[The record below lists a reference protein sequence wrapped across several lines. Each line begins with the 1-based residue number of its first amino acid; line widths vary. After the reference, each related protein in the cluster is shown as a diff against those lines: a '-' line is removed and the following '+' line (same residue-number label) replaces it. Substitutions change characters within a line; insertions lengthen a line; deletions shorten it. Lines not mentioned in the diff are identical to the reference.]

1 MGRVGKP
8 YGYVAPRPEP
18 ETTRWSRRLRGME
31 PALDITDQVELPR
44 EAAEVSLEVS
54 TVCVVDFLSAS
65 VEESELL
72 EDLPIAVS
80 TPRVV
85 EEQGPGT
92 EFPFYARYMYPFN
105 RTLPSYYIYDFD
117 YTDYSEIWVGP
128 GDASVALELVIP
140 ENPDSLLN

>member
-1 MGRVGKP
+1 
-8 YGYVAPRPEP
+8 
-18 ETTRWSRRLRGME
+18 ME

-44 EAAEVSLEVS
+44 EAAQVSLEVS
-54 TVCVVDFLSAS
+54 SAVSVVDFLSAT
-65 VEESELL
+65 VKESELL

-85 EEQGPGT
+85 EQGPGT
-92 EFPFYARYMYPFN
+92 EFPFYARYMYPFS

-117 YTDYSEIWVGP
+117 YTDYSERWVGP

-140 ENPDSLLN
+140 ENPDWRGFLEGR

>member
-1 MGRVGKP
+1 
-8 YGYVAPRPEP
+8 
-18 ETTRWSRRLRGME
+18 ME

-44 EAAEVSLEVS
+44 EAAEVYLELSSAVS
-54 TVCVVDFLSAS
+54 VDFLSVT

-92 EFPFYARYMYPFN
+92 EFPFFDNYMYPFG
-105 RTLPSYYIYDFD
+105 RTLPSYYRYDFD
-117 YTDYSEIWVGP
+117 YTDYSERWVEP
-128 GDASVALELVIP
+128 GDASSFLELVLP
-140 ENPDSLLN
+140 ENPDSPLNLPEGFPRRRRYNSYRVEYMEDRRFWY